1 MSDYHASKFANVG
14 FDLALR
20 MELAQ
25 ADLDGIKTSIVKP
38 YFIETGMFS
47 GVRTDLIPFLKP
59 EYVAEKIVS
68 GIRAETRDIV
78 IPYYF
83 IHFFWLIILFPAK
96 CLIPMSDFLGG
107 FDFMSHFEGRE
118 GQKSEINNNSFNKNS
133 VNNNNTETKKANWDD
148 EAFLTGTSHT
158 HMPVSNFFV

>member
-25 ADLDGIKTSIVKP
+25 AGLNGIKTSIVKP
-38 YFIETGMFS
+38 YFITTGMFS
-47 GVRTDLIPFLKP
+47 GVRTDLIPFLQP
-59 EYVAEKIVS
+59 DYVASKIVS

-83 IHFFWLIILFPAK
+83 VHFFWLIMLFPAK

-107 FDFMSHFEGRE
+107 FEFMSNFEGRE
-118 GQKSEINNNSFNKNS
+118 GSQKSEINNNTFIKNGPS
-133 VNNNNTETKKANWDD
+133 NNNNNNTETKKVN
-148 EAFLTGTSHT
+148 
-158 HMPVSNFFV
+158 

>member
-1 MSDYHASKFANVG
+1 MAGNLAGCNMSDYHASKFANVG

-38 YFIETGMFS
+38 YFITTGMFS

-59 EYVAEKIVS
+59 DYVATKIVS

-83 IHFFWLIILFPAK
+83 VHFFWLIVLFPAK
-96 CLIPMSDFLGG
+96 CLVPMGDFLGG
-107 FDFMSHFEGRE
+107 YDFMSHFEGRQ
-118 GQKSEINNNSFNKNS
+118 GPQKNEINNNTFIKNG
-133 VNNNNTETKKANWDD
+133 VNNNNNTETKKAN
-148 EAFLTGTSHT
+148 
-158 HMPVSNFFV
+158 